1 MLMVD
6 LSPQTESYIQQIAQ
20 SQNTTAE
27 KIVTQLVENN
37 LPQRVE
43 RPFDYDLAEIQ
54 HAIES
59 GFTEI
64 PKSAMQDFDSF
75 DNWLHG
81 RFA

>member
-6 LSPQTESYIQQIAQ
+6 LSPYAETVIQSIAQ
-20 SQNTTAE
+20 HQGKTAE
-27 KIVTQLVENN
+27 QVASELIETH
-37 LPQRVE
+37 LPKRVE

-75 DNWLHG
+75 DNWLQG

>member
-27 KIVTQLVENN
+27 NIARTLIEAN
-37 LPQRVE
+37 LPKRIE
-43 RPFDYDLAEIQ
+43 HPFDYDLAEIQ

>member
-1 MLMVD
+1 MLMID
-6 LSPQTESYIQQIAQ
+6 LSPQTENYIQQIAKA
-20 SQNTTAE
+20 QNTTAE
-27 KIVTQLVENN
+27 KTVTHLVENN

-43 RPFDYDLAEIQ
+43 RPFDYDLEEIK

-59 GFTEI
+59 GFTEV